1 MRALWL
7 TTSYPRHG
15 KDHAGIFLHRW
26 ARKLAGEGIAVR
38 VLSPGAPGAPPR
50 EWIDGVEIVRF
61 PYFFPR
67 AKERLAYGSAGLME
81 GIRRDRAALAQL
93 VPFATSFLWHAL
105 RESRDVDLL
114 HAFWTPMGA
123 LALVARALRRR
134 PVILS
139 PLGTDLRTLPA
150 AFNRLVIAGARAI
163 VAGGGPCTEVHD
175 RLADL
180 TRKPLHPIFLP
191 IGEEALGAGDGDAF
205 RREFDIKDERVVAF
219 IARMYEQKDPWTLLR
234 AAPRLLERRPG
245 SRFVFV
251 GDGPLLPRLREAT
264 ESLGI
269 AREVIFT
276 GARIDVGSI
285 LKGSD
290 VFVSLNLEDNC
301 WATTIA
307 EAMHLGIPCVVSD
320 GGLERKLF
328 PHGAAAWLVPQQDPV
343 ALAEA
348 LDRILAD
355 RELAGELAEGG
366 RALLETHRRRDG
378 LIVEDTLRLYESVI
392 DGTRR

>member
-7 TTSYPRHG
+7 TSSYPRHG
-15 KDHAGIFLHRW
+15 TDHAGIFLHRW
-26 ARKLAGEGIAVR
+26 ARKLAGEGVALR
-38 VLSPGAPGAPPR
+38 VLSPGAPGAAPQ

-61 PYFFPR
+61 PYVWPR
-67 AKERLAYGSAGLME
+67 AKERLAYGSAGLVE
-81 GIRRDRAALAQL
+81 GIRRDRAAAAQL
-93 VPFATSFLWHAL
+93 LPFAASFLWHAL
-105 RESRDVDLL
+105 RESRDADLL

-123 LALVARALRRR
+123 LALAARALRRR

-139 PLGTDLRTLPA
+139 PLGTDLRALPA
-150 AFNRLVIAGARAI
+150 AFNRIVIAGARAV

-175 RLADL
+175 RLAGL

-191 IGEEALGAGDGDAF
+191 IAEEALEAGDGDAF
-205 RREFDIKDERVVAF
+205 RREYDIKDERVVAF
-219 IARMYEQKDPWTLLR
+219 VARMYEQKDPWTLLR
-234 AAPRLLERRPG
+234 AAPHLLERRPG
-245 SRFVFV
+245 TRFVFV
-251 GDGPLLPRLREAT
+251 GDGPLLPHLRKAAG
-264 ESLGI
+264 SLGI

-276 GARIDVGSI
+276 GARIDIGSI
-285 LKGSD
+285 LKASD

-307 EAMHLGIPCVVSD
+307 EAMHLGVPCVVSD

-328 PHGAAAWLVPQQDPV
+328 PHGAAAWLVPQQEPE

-392 DGTRR
+392 HGTR